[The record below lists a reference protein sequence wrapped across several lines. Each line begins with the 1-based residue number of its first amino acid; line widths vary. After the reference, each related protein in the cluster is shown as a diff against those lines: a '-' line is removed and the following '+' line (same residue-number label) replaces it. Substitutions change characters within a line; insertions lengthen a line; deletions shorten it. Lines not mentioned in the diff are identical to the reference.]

1 MGPRCD
7 HRYPCKREAGAGWT
21 DMKMEQRKTQPQP
34 PAAGRNEGNAVPESL
49 RGSMAQPAPRFQ
61 FRGTNS
67 GPLVCPQNGEK
78 THFCFKPGVCGGL
91 LQQPQETDS
100 ATQQVHFPSCVRT
113 PQGVLHYVLQPHQVR
128 TSLFH
133 LQPLLGCA
141 AFCQPPQP
149 ICLDRCSHLCS
160 AIQSL
165 SPVQA
170 NQVPWPPPGSWSP
183 TALLCLPGAAPALG
197 SPGKSEVGRTMLG
210 PFLVLLKN
218 CVDCLFSVAHESGV
232 LGVPLK

>member
-141 AFCQPPQP
+141 AFCQPPPAHLPGPLQSSLLCYPEPQP
-149 ICLDRCSHLCS
+149 GTSKSSSLASSRLMEPHRTPLPPRGCSS
-160 AIQSL
+160 TR
-165 SPVQA
+165 
-170 NQVPWPPPGSWSP
+170 VPWE
-183 TALLCLPGAAPALG
+183 
-197 SPGKSEVGRTMLG
+197 K
-210 PFLVLLKN
+210 
-218 CVDCLFSVAHESGV
+218 
-232 LGVPLK
+232 